1 MSKPSKDEIF
11 EFSKMVEEL
20 SSRLSSTH
28 LDAIL
33 KHCEETGLEVEVAST
48 LLSNALKSKI
58 REESENAN
66 LIKKSSKLP
75 I

>member
-11 EFSKMVEEL
+11 NFSKMVDEL
-20 SSRLSSTH
+20 SLSLGSTR

>member
-11 EFSKMVEEL
+11 NFSKMVDEL
-20 SSRLSSTH
+20 ALSLSSTR

-33 KHCEETGLEVEVAST
+33 KHCEDTGLEVEVAST